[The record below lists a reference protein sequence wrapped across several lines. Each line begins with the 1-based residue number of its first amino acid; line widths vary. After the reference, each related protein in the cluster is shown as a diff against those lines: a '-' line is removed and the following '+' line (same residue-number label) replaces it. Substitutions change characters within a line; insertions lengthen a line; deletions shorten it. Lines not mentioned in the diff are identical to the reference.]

1 MWRFAVLHATARCG
15 VVFFQSRWKPIHA
28 CRPAALAYRVKD
40 YRRKFLVNET
50 EKLFMGSFESFE
62 AAEAVLTI
70 EVPFVEGGDNP
81 YYAGCCFDLA

>member
-1 MWRFAVLHATARCG
+1 
-15 VVFFQSRWKPIHA
+15 
-28 CRPAALAYRVKD
+28 
-40 YRRKFLVNET
+40 
-50 EKLFMGSFESFE
+50 MGSFESFE